1 MLMNYVALEKDT
13 PTRLHFTD
21 HYKVTREIWDEKLG
35 RFKEITSLVFWV
47 DKLNG
52 EPTARTFSVVSESLA
67 SMLRPSLPDHSYID
81 NEYVITKRGEGFA
94 TRYELQK
101 IPITP

>member
-13 PTRLHFTD
+13 PTRMHFTD
-21 HYKVTREIWDEKLG
+21 HYIVEREIWDEKLG
-35 RFKEITSLVFWV
+35 KYKMIKSLVFWV

-81 NEYVITKRGEGFA
+81 KEYVITKRGEGFA
-94 TRYELQK
+94 TRYELQ
-101 IPITP
+101 IEPITS